1 MVLNEY
7 FSTEKWEQ
15 TPPPQKKPQTGFV
28 QDFTYDSSPGCL

>member
-15 TPPPQKKPQTGFV
+15 KTPQKPQTGFV